1 MASLESIN
9 PHAKS
14 RITSSIT
21 EELEFSCSN
30 FVSVAERWRKCVG
43 DAVADDS
50 KLHLAV
56 KTNSKEYIMA
66 DIRVLT
72 QPDKGASAIALEFF
86 FDGDTKE
93 LDGQLGRKEFLD
105 ALQVT
110 VTQGVFEYFRRKI
123 RRSIASG
130 SKLPTLKLAQ
140 LPDDHISSVGATLDD
155 AFRDAG
161 CMLSFIAV
169 RVSLTP
175 ECAEALGGIA
185 FPNYFGMQ
193 EDSSNDHP
201 LPKWLVGM
209 GATAVVMGVATI
221 YAWTRILFYGHDLS

>member
-1 MASLESIN
+1 
-9 PHAKS
+9 
-14 RITSSIT
+14 
-21 EELEFSCSN
+21 
-30 FVSVAERWRKCVG
+30 
-43 DAVADDS
+43 
-50 KLHLAV
+50 
-56 KTNSKEYIMA
+56 MA
-66 DIRVLT
+66 DIRFLT
-72 QPDKGASAIALEFF
+72 LPKKGASSISLEFF

-123 RRSIASG
+123 RRSIGSG
-130 SKLPTLKLAQ
+130 DQLSSLKYAQ
-140 LPDDHISSVGATLDD
+140 LPDDHISPVGATLDD

-185 FPNYFGMQ
+185 FPDYFGMR
-193 EDSSNDHP
+193 EASANDP
-201 LPKWLVGM
+201 PVPKWLIGM
-209 GATAVVMGVATI
+209 GATAVVMGIATI
-221 YAWTRILFYGHDLS
+221 YAWARILFYHHDVS